1 MRKQDLTKTKADIC
15 QRRSRRKG
23 FQRRAWLTPIALSLL
38 LMTAALCNR
47 LVSDEAHAGAEG
59 GAVPTVQIGHSDFI
73 RTVRFSPD
81 GSKILSHGAEGTA
94 KLWDVATG
102 RLIRTFGLSGS
113 KLEKVGFSPD
123 GARVV
128 ASADLNE
135 GVTIWD
141 AETGRPITNIK
152 NEKDIAYT
160 TFVAVSPDGRA
171 ILTSGIDDLKF
182 WDAEK
187 GSLIRKIDVKDGE
200 GDDRFGAF
208 SADGRQAV
216 IATEFGETVKIWD
229 IAEGRLLSSAKRPAG
244 SVYAATFGP
253 DGARIVVAGEDGDRV
268 SVVDARTGRALRTI
282 ELGRRI
288 ITSLTL
294 SSDGRRIG
302 VGYVE
307 EIEDKEAH
315 GIHIYDAQS
324 GRRLRAITSVK
335 PHVYPIALSHDG
347 RRVAAVLDEDSLNVW
362 DIDSDALLRDFRGS
376 QTSFHEISVSADGKR
391 IAGLGGLQEWLNL
404 WDTTT
409 GRHIRSIEGHDGYV
423 DTGLFSNTPAHVFSG
438 SGDKTA
444 KLWNAETGR
453 LIRTFKGHSDR
464 IGALAVS
471 RDGRRLL
478 TGSWDKTVKLW
489 DVASGR
495 LLRTFKDH
503 SKEIIA
509 LAFAP
514 DGKRFVSSNADE
526 TIRLWDV
533 ETGKLVH
540 ELKGHHLIALS
551 LAYTPDG
558 GLIAASGQD
567 YKVWFWDAE
576 TGRNVRTIE
585 SLGGYVKGWEN
596 GIIFSTEGHSES
608 INSIAFSPDG
618 KTLLSGSDDQ
628 TMKLWDTRRGRLIRT
643 FKDHTTDVTSVA
655 FLGDGKRIASASG
668 DGIRIWD
675 KQSGRLLVTLTKF
688 AEGEWMAITP
698 EGYFA
703 ASKNGAKKLI
713 LVRGYETYSI
723 DQFYQRL
730 YRPDLVREKLAGD
743 PTGKVREAA
752 AKLDLD
758 KIFNSGAAP
767 KVTIVGPGDGTKV
780 TDDKFTAKA
789 EVSDQGG
796 GIGRIEWRVN
806 GLTLGVQT
814 KRGLDRIAKGQTG
827 KKALTLQL
835 DVWLEPG
842 TNIIEVVAYNAKNL
856 MASEPAKITVTWD
869 GRSSKTPPR
878 LHVLAVGINNYFD
891 ARLKLNYA
899 VPDAKAFGAAL
910 SGAGGGLY
918 EKVTVTTVLD
928 SDATAEGLEA
938 TFAGL
943 AGKVRPRD
951 VFVFFLAGHGKT
963 VDGRYYFIPQDFRYR
978 SAQSIVNKGI
988 GQDQWQRWFSKI
1000 PARKSILLYDT
1011 CESGSLTGARI
1022 ATRGLERVA
1031 ALEKLTRAMGRT
1043 VLSAA
1048 TDDAPAL
1055 EGYRG
1060 HGVFTYALL
1069 DALNKSD
1076 TNQNGLIEITEL
1088 AGHVD
1093 ARVPEIS
1100 QSAFGQRQLPQMNI
1114 VGSNFPLAKRTAAVS
1129 DRLSKTQSPAISK
1142 KPTHVVIKPTDLFP
1156 KVGGIGKTL
1165 AKLKPGT
1172 MVTLVR
1178 TENGWTLIAKEGK
1191 QLGFVVDGSLAEAR

>member
-1 MRKQDLTKTKADIC
+1 MNNQAHAKTKADVC
-15 QRRSRRKG
+15 RRRLKRHCLPHRTW
-23 FQRRAWLTPIALSLL
+23 FTPIALSLL
-38 LMTAALCNR
+38 VVVSAMCNR
-47 LVSDEAHAGAEG
+47 FVSDEAHARAQG

-73 RTVRFSPD
+73 YSVRFSPD
-81 GSKILSHGAEGTA
+81 GSMALSLGIEGTA

-102 RLIRTFGLSGS
+102 RLIRTFSLSGS

-123 GARVV
+123 GTRVI
-128 ASADLNE
+128 ASSDMSE

-141 AETGRPITNIK
+141 AESGRSIINIK
-152 NEKDIAYT
+152 QDIAFT
-160 TFVAVSPDGRA
+160 TFIAVSPDGRA
-171 ILTSGIDDLKF
+171 VLTSNVDDLHL
-182 WDAEK
+182 WDTEK
-187 GSLIRKIDVKDGE
+187 GTLIRKVGIQDGS
-200 GDDRFGAF
+200 DHFGAF
-208 SADGRQAV
+208 SAKGNQAI
-216 IATEFGETVKIWD
+216 IASEFGETVKIWD
-229 IAEGRLLSSAKRPAG
+229 VAKGRLLSSAKRPAG
-244 SVYAATFGP
+244 TVHAATFGP
-253 DGARIVVAGEDGDRV
+253 DGPRVVVAGEDGDRA
-268 SVVDARTGRALRTI
+268 SVVNARTGRVLRTI

-288 ITSLTL
+288 ITALTL
-294 SSDGRRIG
+294 SPDGRRVG
-302 VGYVE
+302 VGFFE
-307 EIEDKEAH
+307 EVDGKEAH
-315 GIHIYDAQS
+315 GIHIYDARS
-324 GRRLRAITSVK
+324 GRRIRAFTSVK
-335 PHVYPIALSHDG
+335 PHVFPIAFSPDG
-347 RRVAAVLDEDSLNVW
+347 RRIAAVLESESLSVW
-362 DIDSDALLRDFRGS
+362 DIDSGALLRDFRGT
-376 QTSFHEISVSADGKR
+376 QAPLHQVSVSADGKR
-391 IAGLGGLQEWLNL
+391 IAGMGGLQEWLNL

-409 GRHIRSIEGHDGYV
+409 GHHIRAIKGHDGYV
-423 DTGLFSNTPAHVFSG
+423 DTGLFSSPPAHVFSG
-438 SGDKTA
+438 SGDETA

-471 RDGRRLL
+471 RDGKRLL

-495 LLRTFKDH
+495 LLRTFEGH
-503 SKEIIA
+503 SKRIHA

-514 DGKRFVSSNADE
+514 DGKRFVSSSEDE

-533 ETGKLVH
+533 ATGTLVR
-540 ELKGHHLIALS
+540 ELKGHHLSVLS
-551 LAYTPDG
+551 VAYAPDG
-558 GLIAASGQD
+558 RLIATGGQD
-567 YKVWFWDAE
+567 DRIRFWDAE
-576 TGRNVRTIE
+576 TGQNVRTIE
-585 SLGGYVKGWEN
+585 SLRGVVKGWEN
-596 GIIFSTEGHSES
+596 GIIFSTEGHSEY

-618 KTLLSGSDDQ
+618 TLLLSGSDDQ
-628 TMKLWDTRRGRLIRT
+628 TIKLWDVGRARLIRT
-643 FKDHTTDVTSVA
+643 FEGQTTDVTSVA

-675 KQSGRLLVTLTKF
+675 RQSGRLLVTLTKF

-758 KIFNSGAAP
+758 KIFNSGTAP
-767 KVTIVGPGDGTKV
+767 EVTIVGSGDGTKV
-780 TDDKFTAKA
+780 TDDRFTAKA
-789 EVSDQGG
+789 KVSDQGG

-814 KRGLDRIAKGQTG
+814 KRGLDRIAKGQAD
-827 KKALTLQL
+827 KKALTLQQ

-842 TNIIEVVAYNAKNL
+842 KNVIEVVAYNARNL
-856 MASEPAKITVTWD
+856 MASEPARITVTWD

-891 ARLKLNYA
+891 SRLKLNYA

-918 EKVTVTTVLD
+918 EKVSVTTVLD
-928 SDATAEGLEA
+928 DDATAKGLEA
-938 TFAGL
+938 TFADL

-1069 DALNKSD
+1069 DALSGSD

-1114 VGSNFPLAKRTAAVS
+1114 VGSNFPLAKRTAAVR
-1129 DRLSKTQSPAISK
+1129 DRPSKTQSPVISK
-1142 KPTHVVIKPTDLFP
+1142 KPTHVVIKPTGLFQ
-1156 KVGGIGKTL
+1156 KAGGDGQAAT
-1165 AKLKPGT
+1165 KLKPGT

-1178 TENGWTLIAKEGK
+1178 TEDGWTLIAKDGK
-1191 QLGFVVDGSLAEAR
+1191 QLGFVADGSLAQAQ